1 MVKTYKVVEKPRAVS
16 VNDLTLDQV
25 EEIEEAVGHPFNQW
39 GNRGSLVK
47 VLRLVLAAGN
57 GADPDAFK
65 GWTLGQL
72 KASVSLEGSG
82 ATGDDDDDG
91 EAAADPNP

>member
-1 MVKTYKVVEKPRAVS
+1 MAVRTYKVVDNPRPVS
-16 VNDLTLDQV
+16 VNDLTVDQV
-25 EEIEEAVGHPFNQW
+25 EQIEEEVGQPLNQW

-65 GWTLGQL
+65 EWKLGRL
-72 KASVSLEGSG
+72 KALANLEGSG
-82 ATGDDDDDG
+82 STG
-91 EAAADPNP
+91 AAEEELDPDR

>member
-1 MVKTYKVVEKPRAVS
+1 MVKTYKVVEDPRPIS
-16 VNDLTLDQV
+16 VNDLTVEQV
-25 EEIEEAVGHPFNQW
+25 EEIEEEVGQPLNQW

-65 GWTLGQL
+65 GWTLAKL

-82 ATGDDDDDG
+82 ATDEG
-91 EAAADPNP
+91 EGETDPNP

>member
-1 MVKTYKVVEKPRAVS
+1 MAVRTYRVVENPRPVS
-16 VNDLTLDQV
+16 VNDLTVDQV
-25 EEIEEAVGHPFNQW
+25 EQIEEEVGQPLNQW

-65 GWTLGQL
+65 DWKLGRL
-72 KASVSLEGSG
+72 KALANLEGSG
-82 ATGDDDDDG
+82 SSGDDSA
-91 EAAADPNP
+91 EEEADPDR